1 MNKCIFELM
10 DYMQA
15 PKWVFQSDV
24 VVGETNTIEVPQQ
37 VNSVKVRKIYV
48 GRTCGGNEETW
59 RCKKSAS
66 LEADH
71 KKVTFQE

>member
-15 PKWVFQSDV
+15 PKWVFQSCALSDV
-24 VVGETNTIEVPQQ
+24 VVGETNTIEMPQQ

-48 GRTCGGNEETW
+48 GRTCEGNEETW
-59 RCKKSAS
+59 RCKKSTS

-71 KKVTFQE
+71 